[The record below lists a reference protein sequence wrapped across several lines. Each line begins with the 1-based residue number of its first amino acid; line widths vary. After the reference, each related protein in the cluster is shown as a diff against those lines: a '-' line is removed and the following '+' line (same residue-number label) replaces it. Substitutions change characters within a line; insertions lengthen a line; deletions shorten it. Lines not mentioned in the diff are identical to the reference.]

1 MKRILLAEDEM
12 LLATVVQATLEV
24 NGYLVEHVPDG
35 AAALG
40 ALEIDPLPDLVLT
53 DLMMPRVGGDEL
65 IARIRSSE
73 RTKNLPVI
81 LMSAAAR
88 ETVEQKNLAADLFVA
103 KPFHA
108 RSLVRAVDD
117 LLKGKSEGA

>member
-1 MKRILLAEDEM
+1 MKKILLAEDEM

-24 NGYLVEHVPDG
+24 NGYLVEHVSDG

-40 ALEIDPLPDLVLT
+40 VLQTGPLPDLVLT
-53 DLMMPRVGGDEL
+53 DLMMPRMGGDEL

-73 RTKNLPVI
+73 TTRHLPVI

-88 ETVEQKNLAADLFVA
+88 ETVEQKNVAADLFVG

-117 LLKGKSEGA
+117 LLKGRTDGA